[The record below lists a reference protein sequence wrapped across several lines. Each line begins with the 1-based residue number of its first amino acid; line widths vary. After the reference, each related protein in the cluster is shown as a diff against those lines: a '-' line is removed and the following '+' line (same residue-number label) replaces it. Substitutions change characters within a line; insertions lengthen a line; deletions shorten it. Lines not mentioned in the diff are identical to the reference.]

1 MKPIVQITTDQM
13 DTMQVEIVSGVKK
26 ENSSLQP
33 MTDYMSDFWDGL
45 VVEINNMGAGA
56 VLDLRPE
63 IPSP

>member
-1 MKPIVQITTDQM
+1 M